1 MRDIKGEEIWS
12 VKEGKKRKGE
22 YRAEKKKGKETPET
36 KSCLFLWE
44 DMVEGKSQGKKY
56 SEKHEDVVIH
66 CMAK

>member
-1 MRDIKGEEIWS
+1 MECKGGKEEERGIQS
-12 VKEGKKRKGE
+12 R
-22 YRAEKKKGKETPET
+22 KKKGKETPET